1 MYPHERSLV
10 KRLENQPFALIGI
23 NSDEDKEALK
33 KAMVKEEITWR
44 SFYDQSTKGPI
55 ASRWNI
61 EGWPTIFVLDAEG
74 KIRTRD
80 VRGEELDKAVDE
92 LLAELVKKP
101 GAGKPDAK
109 DAKGGAAEK
118 PKVPAKKAK

>member
-10 KRLENQPFALIGI
+10 KRLENQPFALIGV

-61 EGWPTIFVLDAEG
+61 EGWPSIFVLDAEG

-92 LLAELVKKP
+92 LLAELAKP
-101 GAGKPDAK
+101 GTAKPN
-109 DAKGGAAEK
+109 AKGAKSGAPEK
-118 PKVPAKKAK
+118 PMVPAKNTK